1 MSDNDDWDF
10 KVAEEDVDQVKI
22 AGKVASKKKSKPLK
36 KKSIKKKKLEIDD
49 SAKPKRRSRAAI
61 ARRDAALERYAEF
74 RYPDFMKRGC
84 AILIDAIIL
93 IVVAVAAMSYQTEI
107 KDVYL
112 QYLRDNGMNQSL
124 TPDEVKYLFIG
135 APVIIGHFLLNIF
148 PSVFWRKSI
157 GKSIFKIRIGHDDVD
172 KNSSQGQVF
181 IRELIAKPLSLL
193 IVVGIVIPFFNER
206 NKSLHDYM
214 MGTCLY
220 IDD

>member
-10 KVAEEDVDQVKI
+10 KVAEEEVDQIKA
-22 AGKVASKKKSKPLK
+22 AGKVAKDTKSKPLK
-36 KKSIKKKKLEIDD
+36 KKSIKKKKLQIDD

-84 AILIDAIIL
+84 AILIDAILL
-93 IVVAVAAMSYQTEI
+93 IVVAVVAINYQPEM
-107 KDVYL
+107 KDHYL
-112 QYLRDNGMNQSL
+112 QLLRENGMNQSL
-124 TPDEVKYLFIG
+124 TPDQMQYIFIG
-135 APVIIGHFLLNIF
+135 VPVILGHLILNLF

-172 KNSSQGQVF
+172 KNSSQGQVL
-181 IRELIAKPLSLL
+181 IRELIAKPLSLI
-193 IVVGIVIPFFNER
+193 IVVGIFIPLFNER